1 MPKGP
6 MRFFADCNV
15 GKLARWLRML
25 GFDVLYSPDIE
36 DDVLVCQA
44 IRENRIILTR
54 DTEIAFRKAAQ
65 RSLFILSDETP
76 EQVRQVI
83 TELGLK
89 VDPSRLTPRCALC
102 NEVLEEVPK
111 EAVKDRVPPYTYS
124 THERFRMCGVCG
136 RIYWHGSHV
145 ERVLREAAGVDSSG
159 ASNEDDS
166 SPTRLE
172 GKEDFSES

>member
-1 MPKGP
+1 VPKGP

-145 ERVLREAAGVDSSG
+145 ERVLREAAGVDSG
-159 ASNEDDS
+159 GVSNEDGS
-166 SPTRLE
+166 SPPLVGE
-172 GKEDFSES
+172 EENISEF

>member
-1 MPKGP
+1 

-25 GFDVLYSPDIE
+25 GFDVLYCPDIE
-36 DDVLVCQA
+36 DDVLVCRA
-44 IRENRIILTR
+44 MRENRIILTR

-89 VDPSRLTPRCALC
+89 VDPLRLTPRCALC

-111 EAVKDRVPPYTYS
+111 ETVRDKVPPYTYS
-124 THERFRMCGVCG
+124 THDKFRRCGTCG
-136 RIYWHGSHV
+136 KVYWHGSHV
-145 ERVLREAAGVDSSG
+145 ERVLREAAGLNSCGNGSS
-159 ASNEDDS
+159 EDGS
-166 SPTRLE
+166 SRR
-172 GKEDFSES
+172 G